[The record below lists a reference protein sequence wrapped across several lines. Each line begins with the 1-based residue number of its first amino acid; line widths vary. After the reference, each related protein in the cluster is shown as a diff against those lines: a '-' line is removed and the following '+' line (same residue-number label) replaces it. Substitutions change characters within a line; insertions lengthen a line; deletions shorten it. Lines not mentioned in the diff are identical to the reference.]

1 MAQTQTKEKEE
12 EEEEE
17 RRCDQLK
24 GLIKSLRSQ
33 KALLSDENNALKM
46 EIEQIRK
53 EMGGKLYQERGPMS
67 ELVKT
72 VEQLRE
78 TLAKKMED
86 KSIRS
91 IASGKPLR
99 VVVAEVGVSGSEKL
113 AQEILERGDMPLTPA
128 SKENPRVEEL

>member
-1 MAQTQTKEKEE
+1 
-12 EEEEE
+12 
-17 RRCDQLK
+17 
-24 GLIKSLRSQ
+24 
-33 KALLSDENNALKM
+33 
-46 EIEQIRK
+46 
-53 EMGGKLYQERGPMS
+53 MS